1 MIKYIAALVLSSLT
15 LVCFSQANI
24 SPAAKQ
30 SKAIAIT
37 GATIHI
43 GNGTVVENGTILFND
58 GKIVSVSASRPAL
71 NADVSEIKADGK
83 HVYPGFIAPVTS
95 LGLTEFE
102 SVKASLDFSEIGNLN
117 PHIRSLV
124 AYNTDS
130 KVPATLRSNGVLM
143 AQVTPQGGTISG
155 SSSVVQMDAWNWE
168 DAAIRKDDA
177 QHMTW
182 PVVPRVRAGFRSR
195 VPAISP
201 EEMLEKRN
209 QAVNELDAFF
219 ADAKAYS
226 ESKPVVVNDRLAAMK
241 HLFDGTEKLFIT
253 AETEKDIVAAV
264 NFSKKFKIIP
274 VIVGGNEAYLI
285 TEFLKDNNV
294 SVVISQPHA
303 LPSSID
309 DDVNLPYKNGAILA
323 NAGIN
328 VVVSIEGYWQQ
339 RNLPFMAGTVSA
351 WGLDKEKALQTI
363 TLNTAKVLGIDKT
376 AGSLEAG
383 KDATLFISAGDAL
396 DMKTNHVEKVFIQG
410 RDVNLDNLH
419 KQLNKKFSEKYGW
432 KGDEKEKATLSGVA
446 FLN

>member
-1 MIKYIAALVLSSLT
+1 MKQKGATIMNKYIAAIILSSLST
-15 LVCFSQANI
+15 AGFSQANI

-43 GNGTVVENGTILFND
+43 GNGTVVENGTIVFNN
-58 GKIVSVSASRPAL
+58 GKIVSVAASGQAL
-71 NADVSEIKADGK
+71 AAGVTEIKANGK
-83 HVYPGFIAPVTS
+83 HVYPGFIAPVTN

-102 SVKASLDFSEIGNLN
+102 SVKASLDFEEIGNLN
-117 PHIRSLV
+117 PHIRSVV

-143 AQVTPQGGTISG
+143 AQVTPEGGTISG
-155 SSSVVQMDAWNWE
+155 SSSVVQLDAWNWE
-168 DAAIRKDDA
+168 DAVVRTDDA

-182 PVVPRVRAGFRSR
+182 PVVPRSRGGFRAR
-195 VPAISP
+195 GPATSP
-201 EEMLEKRN
+201 EALQERRD
-209 QAVNELDAFF
+209 QAVNELEAFF
-219 ADAKAYS
+219 AEAKAYA
-226 ESKPVVVNDRLAAMK
+226 EGKPLVVNDRLAAMK
-241 HLFDGTEKLFIT
+241 RLFDGTEKLFIT
-253 AETEKDIVAAV
+253 ADGEKDIVAAV
-264 NFSKKFKIIP
+264 NFAKKYKITP
-274 VIVGGNEAYLI
+274 VIVGGNDAYLI
-285 TEFLKDNNV
+285 TNFLKENNI
-294 SVVISQPHA
+294 SVVIAQPHA

-309 DDVNLPYKNGAILA
+309 DDVNMPYKNGAVLA

-328 VVVSIEGYWQQ
+328 VVVSINGYWQQ

-396 DMKTNHVEKVFIQG
+396 DMKTNKVEQAFIQG
-410 RDVNLDNLH
+410 RDINLDNLH
-419 KQLNKKFSEKYGW
+419 KQLNKKFSDKYGL
-432 KGDEKEKATLSGVA
+432 K
-446 FLN
+446 